1 MSKLPS
7 LKEMLEAG
15 VHFGHESKRWNPK
28 MAPYIFG
35 TREKIHIVDLEK
47 TEEALKKA
55 TDFIEEL
62 AARGGSLVMLA
73 TKRQAQGIVKDE
85 AQRVGAYYLTNR
97 WLGGLFTNNEEIAKR
112 LTKMDELEGK
122 SKDSTYTKHEQLLM
136 TRNLDKI
143 NDVLAGI
150 RNLQGLPDVIFIV
163 DVKKENNAVL
173 EARKMGVKIV
183 AMVDTNSDPTK
194 VDYPIPANDDAIR
207 SISIIVKA
215 IADAF
220 SYGKQIAEKRRVDE
234 EKKAAK
240 AGDKEKIAAEKLS
253 PDALV
258 EEEAAIEKAEKLE
271 KVAVKEEVVA
281 VKAKDV
287 KVEKAEVKK

>member
-35 TREKIHIVDLEK
+35 TRDKIHVIDLEK
-47 TEEALKKA
+47 TEEALKRA
-55 TDFIEEL
+55 ADFIEEL
-62 AARGGSLVMLA
+62 AATGGTLVMLA
-73 TKRQAQGIVKDE
+73 TKRQAQEIVRTE

-112 LTKMDELEGK
+112 LTKMTELEDK
-122 SKDSTYTKHEQLLM
+122 SKDDTYTKHEQLLM
-136 TRNLDKI
+136 TRNLEKI

-150 RNLQGLPDVIFIV
+150 RNLQGLPKVLFVV
-163 DVKKENNAVL
+163 DAKKENNAVL
-173 EARKMGVKIV
+173 EAQKMGVKIV

-194 VDYPIPANDDAIR
+194 IDYPIPANDDAIR
-207 SISIIVKA
+207 SISVIVKT
-215 IADAF
+215 IADA
-220 SYGKQIAEKRRVDE
+220 YEEGKEIYAKRAADE

-240 AGDKEKIAAEKLS
+240 AEAKARGEEDEKVSKEVA
-253 PDALV
+253 V

-271 KVAVKEEVVA
+271 KEAVKEEVVA
-281 VKAKDV
+281 VKAKDTKPV
-287 KVEKAEVKK
+287 KEAKK